1 MSPSSRIELAAGT
14 ITPSGDTLQI
24 ELIRPVGNPPAV
36 LIISPAAPSV
46 TNTNPK
52 AIAKRSDRGSPG
64 IWRGAGATRK
74 ALTSEG

>member
-1 MSPSSRIELAAGT
+1 VSPSSRIELAAGT

-52 AIAKRSDRGSPG
+52 AIANV
-64 IWRGAGATRK
+64 ATAAVRVFGE
-74 ALTSEG
+74 AQADSQSSNF